1 MKNDKSPGS
10 DGLTKEFYVCF
21 FNEVS
26 NTLITALNHSFTTGL
41 LSTSQRQAVITL
53 IEKKG
58 KDKRFMKNWRP
69 ISLINVDTKIASKA
83 LAARMEN
90 VLTSIVHCNQTAY
103 VKDRYIGESIR
114 LITDLLAYTEENSIG
129 GILFSADFEKAF
141 DSVEH
146 SFIFATLKSFGF
158 GAQFIQWIRTIF
170 NSTESCVINN
180 CHSTGF
186 FPLERGTRQGDP
198 LSAFL
203 FILCLETLFIQIR
216 DNESIKGININTY
229 QIKLSAYADEI
240 GI

>member
-1 MKNDKSPGS
+1 MKTLKIPKLSDVERESCEDLLTKIECWDALQRMKNDKSPGS

-26 NTLITALNHSFTTGL
+26 NTLITALNHSFTTGM

-69 ISLINVDTKIASKA
+69 LSLINVDTKIASKA
-83 LAARMEN
+83 IAARMEN

-103 VKDRYIGESIR
+103 VKDRYIGESNR
-114 LITDLLAYTEENSIG
+114 LITDLLACTEENSIG

-146 SFIFATLKSFGF
+146 SFIFATLNSFGF

-170 NSTESCVINN
+170 NSTESCVINVIQLAFP
-180 CHSTGF
+180 TG
-186 FPLERGTRQGDP
+186 
-198 LSAFL
+198 
-203 FILCLETLFIQIR
+203 
-216 DNESIKGININTY
+216 KGNA
-229 QIKLSAYADEI
+229 SR
-240 GI
+240 

>member
-26 NTLITALNHSFTTGL
+26 NTLITALNHSFTTGM

-58 KDKRFMKNWRP
+58 KDKRFMKNWWP
-69 ISLINVDTKIASKA
+69 ISLINIDTKIASKA

-103 VKDRYIGESIR
+103 VKDRYIGESIC
-114 LITDLLAYTEENSIG
+114 LITDLLAYTEENSIR

-141 DSVEH
+141 DSIEH
-146 SFIFATLKSFGF
+146 SFIFTTLKSFGF
-158 GAQFIQWIRTIF
+158 GTQFVQWIRTIF
-170 NSTESCVINN
+170 NSTESCIINN

-198 LSAFL
+198 LSAF
-203 FILCLETLFIQIR
+203 FSSCASRHCSYKFVTM
-216 DNESIKGININTY
+216 KV
-229 QIKLSAYADEI
+229 
-240 GI
+240 